1 MSKRIKKVLNIE
13 IEIETT
19 MNCKNKE
26 FEQMFLTLRLEYQNE
41 VDKAFIKWAHV
52 MYMKCTCNVPRLSNN
67 VKLRQISWWII
78 GYGQIQISSSSQEKC
93 DHFHHR

>member
-1 MSKRIKKVLNIE
+1 MFYIVFFLKHQKDMSKRIKKVLNIE

-26 FEQMFLTLRLEYQNE
+26 FEQMFLTLRLEYQNA

-52 MYMKCTCNVPRLSNN
+52 MYM
-67 VKLRQISWWII
+67 
-78 GYGQIQISSSSQEKC
+78 
-93 DHFHHR
+93 

>member
-26 FEQMFLTLRLEYQNE
+26 FEQMFLTLRLEYQNA

-52 MYMKCTCNVPRLSNN
+52 MYM
-67 VKLRQISWWII
+67 
-78 GYGQIQISSSSQEKC
+78 
-93 DHFHHR
+93 